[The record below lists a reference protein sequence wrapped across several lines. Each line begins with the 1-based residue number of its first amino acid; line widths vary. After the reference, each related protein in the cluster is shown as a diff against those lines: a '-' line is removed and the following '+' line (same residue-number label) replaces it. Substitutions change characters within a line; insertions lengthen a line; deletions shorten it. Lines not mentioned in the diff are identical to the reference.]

1 MMQEKLFGRGT
12 ERTICERSAMQYKF
26 VIPGRLQGLNEYT
39 TANRRNP
46 YAGGRVKKDCETLV
60 IWSIRQQL
68 GRLRISKPVLIYYH
82 FYELDR
88 RRDNDNIL
96 SCASKFVQDSLV
108 KTQVLAED
116 NQKCIHRFY
125 FDTDVDAENPRIE
138 VTLTELTPDQQHMN
152 LADILREVGA

>member
-1 MMQEKLFGRGT
+1 
-12 ERTICERSAMQYKF
+12 MQYKL
-26 VIPGRLQGLNEYT
+26 VIPGRLEGLNEYT

-46 YAGGRVKKDCETLV
+46 YAGGKVKKDCETL
-60 IWSIRQQL
+60 IILAIRQQL

-82 FYELDR
+82 FFEPNR

-108 KTQVLAED
+108 KTQVLSED

-125 FDTDVDAENPRIE
+125 FDTDIDAENPRIE
-138 VTLTELTPDQQHMN
+138 VTLTELTPEQQKMN
-152 LADILREVGA
+152 LADILRQLGG